1 MASVEIRRRRSTE
14 LVGKVVAGRLRASDP
29 HERVLRC
36 DAKPGRWS
44 ARLGD
49 TGGEE
54 IPRRSGGRGGED
66 EVARG
71 KDDGAPVSGLA
82 GSSSKAAGE
91 WRRRSSGGA
100 RGWWGTS
107 TALGDGG
114 GADQELCPSVGGR
127 RRKKGHI

>member
-1 MASVEIRRRRSTE
+1 MFGEALGGGVTKRIDETVLVAAEIGVPCPAIEGVHCAS
-14 LVGKVVAGRLRASDP
+14 L
-29 HERVLRC
+29 
-36 DAKPGRWS
+36 
-44 ARLGD
+44 
-49 TGGEE
+49 
-54 IPRRSGGRGGED
+54 

-71 KDDGAPVSGLA
+71 EDGGAPVSGLA
-82 GSSSKAAGE
+82 GSSSKAAGA

-107 TALGDGG
+107 TALRDGG